1 MGEGEDLGGVS
12 SMALEGDDLGG
23 VIWMMESSPAP
34 PGDEAQVSSKT
45 AEDFDADVDFGDGDD
60 LGGVMVGG
68 GVKIICLLEEL
79 SKFPLEE
86 LGRLFGSSALAN
98 DSSDDPSLLDNRLPM
113 PSSSCGM
120 KSSSSDSSSPSSS
133 DDSVMKPPLAT
144 KLLDIFSSS
153 SSVLP
158 ISSSSSTNL
167 DLF

>member
-1 MGEGEDLGGVS
+1 MALAGENLGGVS
-12 SMALEGDDLGG
+12 SMTLEGEDLGG

-68 GVKIICLLEEL
+68 GVRII
-79 SKFPLEE
+79 
-86 LGRLFGSSALAN
+86 GRLFGSSALAN

>member
-1 MGEGEDLGGVS
+1 MTLEGEDLGGV
-12 SMALEGDDLGG
+12 
-23 VIWMMESSPAP
+23 IWRIKSSPIP
-34 PGDEAQVSSKT
+34 PGDEAQVSSKA
-45 AEDFDADVDFGDGDD
+45 AEDFDAEVDFGDGDD

-68 GVKIICLLEEL
+68 GVRMICLLKV

-86 LGRLFGSSALAN
+86 AGRLLGSSALAN
-98 DSSDDPSLLDNRLPM
+98 DSSDDPSLLDNLL

-120 KSSSSDSSSPSSS
+120 KSSSSESPSPSS

-144 KLLDIFSSS
+144 KLLDMFSSS

-158 ISSSSSTNL
+158 ISSSSSSSTNL